1 MLNWLAFTLAGLMVG
16 FLIFRIT
23 LDIDLHYRRSGN
35 DDLLTVRIWLLKRF
49 LAYSFHVP
57 CLNVTEQGNGL
68 WIVSTMESRQ
78 DEIAT
83 RPEREKR
90 FIRRLISIYFRY
102 PARWKQIKRS
112 VRYFQR
118 LYMYVSRTINKRIRC
133 VKLQVSVSYGNQD
146 AEIAGWTAGM
156 LWALFHLMLM
166 QMGKRLSFAVKP
178 YICISP
184 VFGRNCLEV
193 DVTCILRL
201 TVGDVISTSISVL
214 NYWRR
219 GVVRHG

>member
-1 MLNWLAFTLAGLMVG
+1 MLHWLSFTLAGLIVG
-16 FLIFRIT
+16 FFIFHIT

-35 DDLLTVRIWLLKRF
+35 DDRLTVRIWLLRKF
-49 LAYSFHVP
+49 LIYNFHVP
-57 CLNVTEQGNGL
+57 CLNLTEQDNGL
-68 WIVSTMESRQ
+68 WIVSNLESGQ

-118 LYMYVSRTINKRIRC
+118 LYVYISRSINKRIRC
-133 VKLQVSVSYGNQD
+133 IKLKVSVSYGNED
-146 AEIAGWTAGM
+146 ADVAGWMAGV
-156 LWALFHLMLM
+156 LWAVSHVMLM
-166 QMGKRLSFAVKP
+166 QMGKRISFAVKP
-178 YICISP
+178 NICISP
-184 VFGRNCLEV
+184 AFGRNCLEV
-193 DVTCILRL
+193 DVICILSL
-201 TVGDVISTSISVL
+201 TVGDVISTSISAF

>member
-1 MLNWLAFTLAGLMVG
+1 MLNWLVFSLAGLIVG

-23 LDIDLHYRRSGN
+23 LDIDLHYRRSAN
-35 DDLLTVRIWLLKRF
+35 DDLLTVRIWLLRRF

-57 CLNVTEQGNGL
+57 CLNLTAQGNGL
-68 WIVSTMESRQ
+68 WVVSNLESGK

-90 FIRRLISIYFRY
+90 FLRRLMSIYFRY
-102 PARWKQIKRS
+102 PARWGQIKRS

-118 LYMYVSRTINKRIRC
+118 LYMYISRTINKRIRC
-133 VKLQVSVSYGNQD
+133 VKLQVSVSCGNED
-146 AEIAGWTAGM
+146 ADAAGWTAGM
-156 LWALFHLMLM
+156 LWVLSNLMLV

-178 YICISP
+178 FICIRP
-184 VFGRNCLEV
+184 VFGRNCLDV

-201 TVGDVISTSISVL
+201 TVGDVISTSVSVF